1 MATATPPQ
9 LSTHNT
15 THPMP
20 SKVSNIR
27 RSSRTHQQ
35 RQVYTDS
42 GNAAHPIKAAE
53 RKGKWKH
60 TERHVEVVEKV
71 VLKEG
76 PASESKLVHTDSTST
91 NKKVVWENYSKKD
104 LYYKWLKA
112 RNDATDLRKDK
123 IDLDNIRKELT
134 KELKELK
141 QELKEADSFY
151 KAGKTLERENDRL
164 VCQLN
169 DEKEKSKKA
178 ISTKNSLIQ
187 TKKEMMDSIK
197 KNTTVWQA
205 KGSMKIL
212 LPWESYN

>member
-1 MATATPPQ
+1 M
-9 LSTHNT
+9 
-15 THPMP
+15 
-20 SKVSNIR
+20 
-27 RSSRTHQQ
+27 
-35 RQVYTDS
+35 
-42 GNAAHPIKAAE
+42 
-53 RKGKWKH
+53 
-60 TERHVEVVEKV
+60 
-71 VLKEG
+71 
-76 PASESKLVHTDSTST
+76 
-91 NKKVVWENYSKKD
+91 
-104 LYYKWLKA
+104 
-112 RNDATDLRKDK
+112 
-123 IDLDNIRKELT
+123 DNIRKELT